1 VIAALLVPF
10 PQVRPWPGASDVP
23 EQLSVEMT
31 KLNAA
36 AGKAH
41 LAIRAY
47 RNTQAL
53 GRWAGAS
60 VRGDTTLTR
69 VDRSVPPSLA
79 NEVREIVGRQWAS
92 LGTPLSAANAEV
104 FVYVD
109 STTIPR
115 STNDSAGRSVLEP
128 QRAIDVVFALPEA
141 TDGNR
146 CVSLVRLHG
155 TSSSYLATLRGQSVI
170 GPCGFYA
177 AFGKPGPLVNR
188 WLATTDYRFASA
200 SDWDVARAPN
210 TDANSRYDLNAPG
223 SRCLTGEDAA
233 CAVALG
239 LGAVIPALPTA
250 RLAGVVDP
258 SIAAATRQAGAPLK
272 VLGPAEGEFLADVAR
287 SLGPDR
293 FGRFW
298 HSSATPHAAFND
310 AASVDVS
317 SWTRQWLSR
326 TYGTT
331 VRMPGLEAGELVW
344 IVIAALLA
352 SVIATR
358 PRQRVIGR

>member
-1 VIAALLVPF
+1 
-10 PQVRPWPGASDVP
+10 
-23 EQLSVEMT
+23 
-31 KLNAA
+31 
-36 AGKAH
+36 
-41 LAIRAY
+41 
-47 RNTQAL
+47 
-53 GRWAGAS
+53 
-60 VRGDTTLTR
+60 
-69 VDRSVPPSLA
+69 
-79 NEVREIVGRQWAS
+79 
-92 LGTPLSAANAEV
+92 
-104 FVYVD
+104 
-109 STTIPR
+109 
-115 STNDSAGRSVLEP
+115 
-128 QRAIDVVFALPEA
+128 
-141 TDGNR
+141 
-146 CVSLVRLHG
+146 
-155 TSSSYLATLRGQSVI
+155 
-170 GPCGFYA
+170 
-177 AFGKPGPLVNR
+177 
-188 WLATTDYRFASA
+188 
-200 SDWDVARAPN
+200 
-210 TDANSRYDLNAPG
+210 
-223 SRCLTGEDAA
+223 
-233 CAVALG
+233 
-239 LGAVIPALPTA
+239 VIPALPTA